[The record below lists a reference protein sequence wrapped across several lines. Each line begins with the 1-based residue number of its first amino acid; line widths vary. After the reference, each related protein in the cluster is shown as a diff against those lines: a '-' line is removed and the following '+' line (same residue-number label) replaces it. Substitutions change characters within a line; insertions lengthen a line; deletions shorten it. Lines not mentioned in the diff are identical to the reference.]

1 MRYKSII
8 IDLIR
13 IILGMLFL
21 YAAID
26 KIIYPARF
34 AEVIYHYKILPIP
47 FINFFAIIIPWIEIG
62 VGLSL
67 IFNQYAEIGSLIL
80 VLLTTVFV
88 IMIASAMMRGLNIE
102 CGCFSLDSKS
112 SYVGWK
118 RILEDLVMIA
128 GGLLVFLESKRRHLL
143 SPESIRNNS

>member
-1 MRYKSII
+1 MRYKSGI

-13 IILGMLFL
+13 IVLGMLFL

-26 KIIYPARF
+26 KILYPARF

-47 FINFFAIIIPWIEIG
+47 FINFFALIIPWIEVGI
-62 VGLSL
+62 GLSL
-67 IFNQYAEIGSLIL
+67 IFNQFAETGSLIL
-80 VLLTTVFV
+80 IVLTTAFV

-102 CGCFSLDSKS
+102 CGCFSLESKS

-128 GGLLVFLESKRRHLL
+128 GGILVFIESCKKNMFSAHSSAR
-143 SPESIRNNS
+143 

>member
-1 MRYKSII
+1 MRYKSVV

-13 IILGMLFL
+13 IVLGMLFL

-26 KIIYPARF
+26 KIIHPARF

-47 FINFFAIIIPWIEIG
+47 FINFFAVIIPWIEIG
-62 VGLSL
+62 IGLSL
-67 IFNQYAEIGSLIL
+67 IFNLLPEIGSLIL
-80 VLLTTVFV
+80 ILLTTVFV

-128 GGLLVFLESKRRHLL
+128 GGIMVFIESCKANIFSARSSAR
-143 SPESIRNNS
+143 

>member
-128 GGLLVFLESKRRHLL
+128 GGLLVFWESKRRHLL

>member
-1 MRYKSII
+1 
-8 IDLIR
+8 
-13 IILGMLFL
+13 MLFL